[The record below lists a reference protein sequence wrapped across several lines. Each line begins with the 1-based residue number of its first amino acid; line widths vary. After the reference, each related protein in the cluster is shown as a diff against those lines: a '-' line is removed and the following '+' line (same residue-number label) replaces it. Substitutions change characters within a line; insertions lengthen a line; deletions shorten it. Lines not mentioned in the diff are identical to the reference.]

1 MHINAGSE
9 QNTQSIGKLLK
20 NITSNQ
26 ECVTEFG
33 RWGLEIS
40 TEMLLVRLFFRSTD
54 TKQATQ
60 FQHS

>member
-20 NITSNQ
+20 TISSNP
-26 ECVTEFG
+26 ECVREFG

-40 TEMLLVRLFFRSTD
+40 TEMLLVRLLLLVSR
-54 TKQATQ
+54 Q
-60 FQHS
+60 